1 MRTCVRE
8 DDRDESRSLA
18 ARHRGPQK
26 LRDRPPARR
35 PANHDP
41 RLAEAALRPEAAGR
55 LILSTLRRALPAHR
69 SRGERYAELLGLYL
83 GDGHISNHARSQ
95 RLRLFLDAKYPRI
108 VDDAEAILRATLPF
122 NRVGRIAA
130 EEGRMTIVWAYSA
143 HLTCLFPQHG
153 QGKKHER
160 PITLEP
166 WQGALVDAA
175 PWAFLRGCV
184 RSDGCVFINR
194 TGPYEYLSYDFSNH
208 SEDILGLFERTCLA
222 LGLHPRRTPRKIRL
236 NRREDVARLVEHVG
250 RKA

>member
-1 MRTCVRE
+1 MFVRTIETRAEALRLVTAGLKNCEIARRLDVPRTT
-8 DDRDESRSLA
+8 DRDW
-18 ARHRGPQK
+18 
-26 LRDRPPARR
+26 RR
-35 PANHDP
+35 PRYVP
-41 RLAEAALRPEAAGR
+41 KRPVDSSCPLCGA
-55 LILSTLRRALPAHR
+55 R
-69 SRGERYAELLGLYL
+69 SRPIVLEAERYAELLGLYL